1 MKSILERDPERE
13 IILTM
18 GLSIKQLGANR
29 IKIAEL
35 ILDALKVDNED
46 INKAIIESEVLITL
60 TQLFFANHWNS

>member
-1 MKSILERDPERE
+1 MKAILERDPDQE

-18 GLSIKQLGANR
+18 GLSIKRLGANR

-46 INKAIIESEVLITL
+46 INKAIIESGVLIAL

>member
-18 GLSIKQLGANR
+18 GLSIKKLGANR